1 MSLRIVSSISEI
13 VDVFEQRGN
22 SEYGGEDVTQIEH
35 ALQSATLAKSES
47 ASAELISAA
56 LLHDFG
62 HLIHNL
68 PVDAPD
74 NGIDDFHEAAA
85 AKSLCEVF
93 PDSVTE
99 PIKLHVRAKRYLCTT
114 DKNYFSKLSHASV
127 TSLNLQGGTMSDQ
140 ELHEFESYTY
150 WQDALRLRVWDD
162 LAKDPKIH
170 TPELSHFI
178 DFLESS
184 LI

>member
-35 ALQSATLAKSES
+35 ALQSATLAESES

-62 HLIHNL
+62 HLIHSL
-68 PVDAPD
+68 PDDAPD

-85 AKSLCEVF
+85 A
-93 PDSVTE
+93 
-99 PIKLHVRAKRYLCTT
+99 
-114 DKNYFSKLSHASV
+114 
-127 TSLNLQGGTMSDQ
+127 
-140 ELHEFESYTY
+140 
-150 WQDALRLRVWDD
+150 
-162 LAKDPKIH
+162 
-170 TPELSHFI
+170 
-178 DFLESS
+178 
-184 LI
+184 